1 MTTDDMNPEEILEQA
16 KSAARHAAHML
27 TLRRPNSKVC
37 DWYSRIAFRILFTI
51 LTTKWVVVAI

>member
-37 DWYSRIAFRILFTI
+37 D
-51 LTTKWVVVAI
+51 